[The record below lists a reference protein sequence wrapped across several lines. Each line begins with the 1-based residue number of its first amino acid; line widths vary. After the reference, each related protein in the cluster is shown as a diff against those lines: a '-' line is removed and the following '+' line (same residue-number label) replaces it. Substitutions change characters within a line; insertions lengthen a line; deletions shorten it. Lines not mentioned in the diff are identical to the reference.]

1 MYTLC
6 LQKIKWLNELIC
18 DLWCDL
24 STVQSCHLTCSHLI
38 STVNRNV
45 FFSATCDLPC
55 GDTVSQELSEA
66 EVDKLRMDCIFAD
79 PATDKAAILG
89 AMSKTAAARQQW
101 IRGEQPSITT
111 VLDQYPRME
120 DMPVDIVRYLA
131 TQVCMCKEL

>member
-1 MYTLC
+1 MFAEDKVA
-6 LQKIKWLNELIC
+6 QWI
-18 DLWCDL
+18 DLWSVVWSKYCPKLLLDL
-24 STVQSCHLTCSHLI
+24 QSFNKHCKPEC
-38 STVNRNV
+38 

-79 PATDKAAILG
+79 PATDKPAILG